1 MAKGYK
7 TGGRRKGTPNKL
19 TRDLREMILGAL
31 ADARPS
37 GARPTFPVPTAQ
49 TFTRCA
55 GGSATRQQAP
65 TCFVDNSDLVGNK
78 VTIGCV
84 LCSG

>member
-49 TFTRCA
+49 TFTCRA
-55 GGSATRQQAP
+55 GGSEMCQQTPA
-65 TCFVDNSDLVGNK
+65 CFVDNSDHVGNK
-78 VTIGCV
+78 VTIGPV
-84 LCSG
+84 